1 MNEPL
6 RSVVVGCGGITNAWF
21 PPLLKIEG
29 LSIVGL
35 VDLQEA
41 AALKRKEE
49 HQLTSA
55 VTGTDVE
62 AMLAALKPDIVFD
75 CTVPAARASVVL
87 AALKH
92 GCHVLSE
99 KPMAANMTEAHSLVK
114 AAQAANRFFAV
125 MQNRRYDYRIRGLR
139 SFLDFKALGDLTTL
153 NCDFYLG
160 PHFGGFREQMKHV
173 LLLDMSIHSFDQA
186 RLISGADPV
195 SVYCHEWNPRGSW
208 YSHGASAVAIY
219 EMTDGIVYT
228 YRGSWCASGPGT
240 SWECDWRAIGT
251 RGMVT
256 WDGGDR
262 FNSHRAKNATDFFPA
277 TEEVPVPLP
286 ARVPI
291 DGHGDCIRDFI
302 DCVRT
307 GRVPETICTEN
318 IKSLAMVLGAIESAE
333 SGQRVAIKV

>member
-1 MNEPL
+1 MNKPL
-6 RSVVVGCGGITNAWF
+6 RSIVVGCGGITNAWF
-21 PPLLKIEG
+21 PPLKKIDG

-35 VDLQEA
+35 VDLHEA
-41 AALKRKEE
+41 AAITRKNEY
-49 HQLTSA
+49 QLDA
-55 VTGTDVE
+55 VTGTDLE
-62 AMLAALKPDIVFD
+62 TMLENTKPDIVFD
-75 CTVPAARASVVL
+75 CTVPDARASVVS

-99 KPMAANMTEAHSLVK
+99 KPMAASMTQARRLVK
-114 AAQAANRFFAV
+114 AAEKAGRFFAV
-125 MQNRRYDYRIRGLR
+125 MQNRRYDFRIRGLR
-139 SFLDFKALGDLTTL
+139 SFLDSKAIGDLTTL

-173 LLLDMSIHSFDQA
+173 LLLDMAIHSFDQA

-195 SVYCHEWNPRGSW
+195 SVYCHEWNPRDSW
-208 YSHGASAVAIY
+208 YSHGASAIAIF
-219 EMTDGIVYT
+219 EMSDGIVYT
-228 YRGSWCASGPGT
+228 YRGSWCAPGIGT
-240 SWECDWRAIGT
+240 TWECDWRAVGT

-256 WDGGDR
+256 WDGADA
-262 FNSHRAKNATDFFPA
+262 FNAHRVKNTEGFFPP

-286 ARVPI
+286 ASGPP

-318 IKSLAMVLGAIESAE
+318 IKSLAMVLGATQSAE
-333 SGQRVAIKV
+333 TGKRVPIKI